1 MTAMKHA
8 ILIFMAAASTLVV
21 PAAAWAE
28 DAPAPNPQAP
38 AALGAAAVPDS
49 ELSNYR
55 GGAEI
60 TNINDLN
67 AGLYNNNALNS
78 VTGGNFVTDGALAGS
93 SGFSTL
99 IQNSGNNVLI
109 QNAMI
114 LNLQV
119 Q

>member
-1 MTAMKHA
+1 MKHA
-8 ILIFMAAASTLVV
+8 ILTFVAAASTL
-21 PAAAWAE
+21 AAPTARAE
-28 DAPAPNPQAP
+28 DTPPPNPQAP

>member
-1 MTAMKHA
+1 MKHA
-8 ILIFMAAASTLVV
+8 ILIFVAAASTLAA
-21 PAAAWAE
+21 PAGWAE
-28 DAPAPNPQAP
+28 DTPAPNQPT
-38 AALGAAAVPDS
+38 LGAAAVPDS

-67 AGLYNNNALNS
+67 AGVYNNSALDS

>member
-1 MTAMKHA
+1 MKHA
-8 ILIFMAAASTLVV
+8 ILIFVAAASSLAP
-21 PAAAWAE
+21 PAGWA
-28 DAPAPNPQAP
+28 DNTPAPNQP
-38 AALGAAAVPDS
+38 ALGAAAVTDS

-67 AGLYNNNALNS
+67 GSLYNNEALNS
-78 VTGGNFVTDGALAGS
+78 VTGSNFVTDGALAGS

-109 QNAMI
+109 QNATI